1 MAKQQQIILLHG
13 TAQATSNEQL
23 KLVQGEIAVR
33 NAASKEDSEI
43 YSLTYDNQLV
53 AFPSKEYVAKAIS
66 DLNYSGTIEGINNKI
81 AALKSADTA
90 IRNEFAAA
98 DANIT
103 TAYTA
108 ADTAVM
114 TTLRSEFEG
123 ADSAITA
130 DIEDI
135 NTQIEGINT
144 EIEGLKTAD
153 ANIISAY
160 TTADAAIETAYKAAD
175 ANIISAYTAADAA
188 IETAYKAA
196 DEALQSA
203 VNSKVAQSVYD
214 AKVAEIGGDIDTLE
228 SVLSG
233 YSGEG
238 SVKTAVDSKVAQ
250 SDYDTKVAEI
260 ESDIEAI
267 NTALDNLNGDFAT
280 DDELASAVSTLEGKI
295 TAAENNAKTLVETGE
310 NGGVKVTEVTTE
322 GGIRTYKVE
331 GVDLAT
337 DTNLTALKD
346 RVDVLTSGIDG
357 INDSNKSVRTIANE
371 ELARQLL
378 DGAENGAENNFK
390 TLKELADWL
399 EQHPEDA
406 ATMNSNINANTTN
419 IANEITRAT
428 GAEEA
433 LGGKITAEVN
443 RATSAETALSTA
455 ISNETNRATSAE
467 TALKTRVKAIE
478 DDYLVESDKT
488 ELNGKITALDT
499 RVGTNETN
507 ITNLTKTVNDNK
519 TELEGKITAKTVV
532 VEENSDFIIVTPAT
546 STTTGTT
553 YTITT
558 TDIASASALTALD
571 TRVQTA
577 EGSVTELLTFK
588 NTTVPET
595 YETKTNVAN
604 AISALT
610 NTVSANKIE
619 LEGKI
624 TAEQTRAEGVE
635 SGLQS
640 RLVTLEANHIKNIV
654 VTNAS
659 NHGITTSNEGNVF
672 TLNLD
677 AMIINGGTYEIAQ

>member
-1 MAKQQQIILLHG
+1 MAKKQQIILLHG
-13 TAQATSNEQL
+13 TTQATSNEQL
-23 KLVQGEIAVR
+23 NLVQGEIAVR
-33 NAASKEDSEI
+33 NATSKEESEI
-43 YSLTYDNQLV
+43 YSLTSDDKLV

-66 DLNYSGTIEGINNKI
+66 DLNYGSTIESINTKI
-81 AALKSADTA
+81 AALETADA
-90 IRNEFAAA
+90 NIRKDFAAA

-114 TTLRSEFEG
+114 KTLRSEFEG

-130 DIEDI
+130 DIEGI
-135 NTQIEGINT
+135 NTEIEGINT

-160 TTADAAIETAYKAAD
+160 TAADAAIETAYKKAD
-175 ANIISAYTAADAA
+175 ADIISAYTAADAA

-214 AKVAEIGGDIDTLE
+214 AKVAEIKGDIDTLE

-260 ESDIEAI
+260 KSDIEAI
-267 NTALDNLNGDFAT
+267 NTALDDLDGDFAT
-280 DDELASAVSTLEGKI
+280 NDELASAVSTLEGKI

-337 DTNLTALKD
+337 DTNLTALKG
-346 RVDVLTSGIDG
+346 RVDVLTTSGVDG
-357 INDSNKSVRTIANE
+357 VDDSNKSVRTIAIE
-371 ELARQLL
+371 VLTDTLVAEGAAEAYDTLAEMAAWIQS
-378 DGAENGAENNFK
+378 
-390 TLKELADWL
+390 
-399 EQHPEDA
+399 HPEDA
-406 ATMNSNINANTTN
+406 AAMNEAIQKNATDITAE
-419 IANEITRAT
+419 ANRAT
-428 GAEEA
+428 KAEEA
-433 LGGKITAEVN
+433 LDGRITAEVN
-443 RATSAETALSTA
+443 RATSAETALTTA
-455 ISNETNRATSAE
+455 INNETNRATSAE
-467 TALKTRVKAIE
+467 TALETRVKAIE
-478 DDYLVESDKT
+478 DDYLVEADKT
-488 ELNGKITALDT
+488 ELNNLITGLDT

-546 STTTGTT
+546 STTNGTT

-558 TDIASASALTALD
+558 TDIASANALTALD

-577 EGSVTELLTFK
+577 EGSITDLLTFK

-604 AISALT
+604 AISGVSA
-610 NTVSANKIE
+610 TVSANKTE

-624 TAEQTRAEGVE
+624 TAETNRATGVE
-635 SGLQS
+635 SGLDS
-640 RLVTLEANHIKNIV
+640 RLQTLETNHIKNIV

-659 NHGITTSNEGNVF
+659 NHGITTSTENNVF

-677 AMIINGGTYEIAQ
+677 AMVIDGGTY